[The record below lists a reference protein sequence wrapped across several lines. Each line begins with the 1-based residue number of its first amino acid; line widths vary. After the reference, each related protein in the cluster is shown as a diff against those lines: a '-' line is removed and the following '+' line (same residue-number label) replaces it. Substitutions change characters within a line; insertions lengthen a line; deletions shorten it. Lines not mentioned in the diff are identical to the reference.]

1 MEAEIWLVNETLRS
15 GTGAQHERDV
25 PSLGR
30 LRYPPVLDAFLSL
43 LLACRVIVGSV

>member
-25 PSLGR
+25 PSN
-30 LRYPPVLDAFLSL
+30 
-43 LLACRVIVGSV
+43 